1 MRKTSLLIAAFSLL
15 ALGSAAH
22 ADDDMKMPMPAK
34 PAKPAAAAAKPT
46 PQYQQGM
53 RHGGDQMHEQ
63 MMEDHAAG
71 MANMAGMPPKKDP
84 PASSGMKMG
93 CGDGSGCKG
102 KTKPAMP
109 ADKPDAPMPM
119 KDDM

>member
-1 MRKTSLLIAAFSLL
+1 MRKTSLLIAALSLL
-15 ALGSAAH
+15 ALGSVAH

-34 PAKPAAAAAKPT
+34 PAAAAKPT
-46 PQYQQGM
+46 PQHQQGM
-53 RHGGDQMHEQ
+53 QHGGDQMHEQ
-63 MMEDHAAG
+63 MMKDHAAG

-93 CGDGSGCKG
+93 CSDGSGCKG
-102 KTKPAMP
+102 KTMPAMPAMP

-119 KDDM
+119 KDHM